1 MRNLLANAKRLKTIF
16 VAIVQYSVFRMGHRK
31 HSTPRRGSL
40 AFAPRARHHVL
51 VPRVRNWTTRGVDKP
66 TLGGFPLFKV
76 GMVQVVTLDDREK
89 TPNFGKPMFNP
100 ATVLAAP
107 AVTVYGFRGYTR
119 KNAIDYAL
127 VDVYAGN
134 LPKEIQERI
143 SFARDSKEAE
153 SFDTS
158 VKKAEGMLGQIVNF
172 TAIVGVTP
180 SEAGLANGNPQIQ
193 EVGIVGG
200 NIKSQFEY
208 LKGIVGST
216 VKPSDYFRP
225 GSFIDTI
232 AVTKGKGF
240 EGVITRFGVKRK
252 QHKSRK
258 TVREVGVISPWHPA
272 TVMYTVPRAGQM
284 GFHQRID
291 KNKRILAVSN
301 AQQNPIT
308 PSGGFPHFGDV
319 RGDYVIVRGS
329 VPGPIK
335 RMIDMRLPLYPRR
348 QKVLVPKIVEINIA
362 GRAMPMISATAQ
374 SK

>member
-1 MRNLLANAKRLKTIF
+1 
-16 VAIVQYSVFRMGHRK
+16 MGHRK

-40 AFAPRARHHVL
+40 AFYPRARHQVL
-51 VPRVRNWTTRGVDKP
+51 VPRIRNWTTRGVDRP

-100 ATVLAAP
+100 ATVMSAP
-107 AVTVYGFRGYTR
+107 TMTVYGFRGYGR
-119 KNAIDYAL
+119 KNGIDFAL
-127 VDVYAGN
+127 VNVFANN
-134 LPKEIQERI
+134 LSEEIRERLA
-143 SFARDSKEAE
+143 FTKDSKDSAFYDV
-153 SFDTS
+153 SL
-158 VKKAEGMLGQIVNF
+158 KKAESLLPQIEKF
-172 TAIVGVTP
+172 AAIVGVTP
-180 SEAGLANGNPQIQ
+180 SDTGLANGNPQIQ
-193 EVGIVGG
+193 EVDIVGG
-200 NIKSQFEY
+200 NPKSQFEY
-208 LKGIVGST
+208 LKGVIGNA
-216 VKPSDYFRP
+216 VKAGDYFKP
-225 GSFIDTI
+225 GTFIDTI
-232 AVTKGKGF
+232 AITKGKGF

-335 RMIDMRLPLYPRR
+335 RLVDMRLPLYPRR
-348 QKVLVPKIVEINIA
+348 QKVQVPKIVEINIA
-362 GRAMPMISATAQ
+362 GKAMPLIMSVP
-374 SK
+374 K

>member
-1 MRNLLANAKRLKTIF
+1 
-16 VAIVQYSVFRMGHRK
+16 MGHRK

-40 AFAPRARHHVL
+40 AFAPRARHQVL
-51 VPRVRNWTTRGVDKP
+51 VPRVRNWTSRGVEKP
-66 TLGGFPLFKV
+66 SLGGFPLFKV

-100 ATVLAAP
+100 ATVLSAP
-107 AVTVYGFRGYTR
+107 TVSVYGFRAYGK
-119 KNAIDYAL
+119 KNGIDFAL
-127 VDVYAGN
+127 ADVFSNN
-134 LPKEIQERI
+134 LPKEILERL
-143 SFARDSKEAE
+143 
-153 SFDTS
+153 SFDKDQKNEDS
-158 VKKAEGMLGQIVNF
+158 LKKVESILGQITSFAAV
-172 TAIVGVTP
+172 VGVNP
-180 SEAGLANGNPQIQ
+180 SEAGLPNRNPQIQ

-200 NIKSQFEY
+200 NVKSQFEY
-208 LKGIVGST
+208 LKGILGNN
-216 VKPSDYFRP
+216 VKASDYFRP
-225 GSFIDTI
+225 GTFIDTI
-232 AVTKGKGF
+232 AITKGKGF

-335 RMIDMRLPLYPRR
+335 RLVDMRLPLYPRR
-348 QKVLVPKIVEINIA
+348 QKVQSPRIVEINVA
-362 GRAMPMISATAQ
+362 GKAMPLVSVAPSAS

>member
-1 MRNLLANAKRLKTIF
+1 M
-16 VAIVQYSVFRMGHRK
+16 
-31 HSTPRRGSL
+31 
-40 AFAPRARHHVL
+40 
-51 VPRVRNWTTRGVDKP
+51 DKP

-100 ATVLAAP
+100 ATVLSAP
-107 AVTVYGFRGYTR
+107 ALTVFGFRAYGR
-119 KNAIDYAL
+119 KNGIDFAL
-127 VDVYAGN
+127 GDVFSN
-134 LPKEIQERI
+134 SLPEEIQERI
-143 SFARDSKEAE
+143 SFQRDSKDSE
-153 SFDTS
+153 SFDVS
-158 VKKAEGMLGQIVNF
+158 LKKVESMLGEISSF

-180 SEAGLANGNPQIQ
+180 SEAGLANGIPQIQ

-200 NIKSQFEY
+200 NAKSQFEY
-208 LKGIVGST
+208 LKGAVGNV
-216 VKPSDYFRP
+216 VKPADYFKP
-225 GSFIDTI
+225 GAFIDSI
-232 AVTKGKGF
+232 AITKGKGF
-240 EGVITRFGVKRK
+240 EGVITRFGVRRK

-301 AQQNPIT
+301 AQTNPIT

-335 RMIDMRLPLYPRR
+335 RLVDLRLPLYPRR
-348 QKVLVPKIVEINIA
+348 QKVIAPKIVEINVA
-362 GRAMPMISATAQ
+362 GKAIPLISTPAP

>member
-1 MRNLLANAKRLKTIF
+1 M
-16 VAIVQYSVFRMGHRK
+16 
-31 HSTPRRGSL
+31 
-40 AFAPRARHHVL
+40 L
-51 VPRVRNWTTRGVDKP
+51 VPRVRNWTTRGIDKP

-100 ATVLAAP
+100 ATVLSAP
-107 AVTVYGFRGYTR
+107 SVTVYGFRAYAR
-119 KNAIDYAL
+119 KNGIDFAL
-127 VDVYAGN
+127 ADVFANN
-134 LPKEIQERI
+134 LPAEIKERL
-143 SFARDSKEAE
+143 
-153 SFDTS
+153 SFDRNSKDSGFFDASLKKTADLLPEI
-158 VKKAEGMLGQIVNF
+158 VKF
-172 TAIVGVTP
+172 SAIVGVNP
-180 SEAGLANGNPQIQ
+180 SETGLANGNPQIQ
-193 EVGIVGG
+193 EMDVVGG
-200 NIKSQFEY
+200 NAKAQFEY
-208 LKGIVGST
+208 LKGVLGNV
-216 VKPSDYFRP
+216 VKAAEYFKP
-225 GSFIDTI
+225 GTFIDTI
-232 AVTKGKGF
+232 AITKGKGF

-329 VPGPIK
+329 VPGPTK
-335 RMIDMRLPLYPRR
+335 RMVDMRLPLYPRR
-348 QKVLVPKIVEINIA
+348 QKVQIPKIVEINIA
-362 GRAMPMISATAQ
+362 GKPMPIVTLPAA
-374 SK
+374 K

>member
-1 MRNLLANAKRLKTIF
+1 
-16 VAIVQYSVFRMGHRK
+16 
-31 HSTPRRGSL
+31 
-40 AFAPRARHHVL
+40 VL
-51 VPRVRNWTTRGVDKP
+51 VPRVRNWTSRGPEKP

-76 GMVQVVTLDDREK
+76 GMVQIVTLDDREK

-100 ATVLAAP
+100 ATVLSAP
-107 AVTVYGFRGYTR
+107 PLTVYGFRGYGR
-119 KNAIDYAL
+119 RNAIDFAL
-127 VDVYAGN
+127 VDVVASN
-134 LPKEIQERI
+134 LPEEIRERI
-143 SFARDSKEAE
+143 SLSGKKSKDSE
-153 SFDTS
+153 SFEAS
-158 VKKAEGMLGQIVNF
+158 LKKTEGLLPQILKF
-172 TAIVGVTP
+172 TALVGVIP
-180 SEAGLANGNPQIQ
+180 SETGLSNGNPQVQ
-193 EVGIVGG
+193 EVGVVGG
-200 NIKSQFEY
+200 DVKSQFDY
-208 LKGIVGST
+208 LKGVVGST
-216 VKPSDYFRP
+216 VKPSYYFKP
-225 GSFIDTI
+225 GTFIDTI
-232 AVTKGKGF
+232 AITKGKGF

-335 RMIDMRLPLYPRR
+335 RMVDTRLPLYPRK
-348 QKVLVPKIVEINIA
+348 QKVQIPRIVEINVA
-362 GRAMPMISATAQ
+362 GKAMPLVSVSP

>member
-1 MRNLLANAKRLKTIF
+1 
-16 VAIVQYSVFRMGHRK
+16 
-31 HSTPRRGSL
+31 
-40 AFAPRARHHVL
+40 
-51 VPRVRNWTTRGVDKP
+51 
-66 TLGGFPLFKV
+66 
-76 GMVQVVTLDDREK
+76 MVQVITLDDREK

-100 ATVLAAP
+100 ATVLSAP
-107 AVTVYGFRGYTR
+107 SVTVYGFRGYGR
-119 KNAIDYAL
+119 RNGIDFAL
-127 VDVYAGN
+127 VDVFANN
-134 LPKEIQERI
+134 LPEEIQERI
-143 SFARDSKEAE
+143 SFERDSKNVE
-153 SFDTS
+153 SFEAS
-158 VKKAEGMLGQIVNF
+158 LKKTESLLGQILNF
-172 TAIVGVTP
+172 AAIVGVTP
-180 SEAGLANGNPQIQ
+180 SEAGLSNGNPQIQ

-200 NIKSQFEY
+200 NSKSQFEY
-208 LKGIVGST
+208 LKGVLGNT
-216 VKPSDYFRP
+216 VKAADYFRP
-225 GSFIDTI
+225 GSFIDSI
-232 AVTKGKGF
+232 AITKGKGF

-301 AQQNPIT
+301 GQQNPIT

-335 RMIDMRLPLYPRR
+335 RLVDMRLPLYPRR
-348 QKVLVPKIVEINIA
+348 QKVQTPRIIEINIA
-362 GRAMPMISATAQ
+362 GKAMPLISTP

>member
-1 MRNLLANAKRLKTIF
+1 
-16 VAIVQYSVFRMGHRK
+16 MGHRK

-40 AFAPRARHHVL
+40 AFYPRARHQVL
-51 VPRVRNWTTRGVDKP
+51 VPRIRNWTTRGVDRP

-100 ATVLAAP
+100 ATVMSAP
-107 AVTVYGFRGYTR
+107 TMTVYGFRGYGR
-119 KNAIDYAL
+119 KNGIDFAL
-127 VDVYAGN
+127 VNVFANN
-134 LPKEIQERI
+134 LSEEIRERLA
-143 SFARDSKEAE
+143 FTKDSKDSAFYDV
-153 SFDTS
+153 SL
-158 VKKAEGMLGQIVNF
+158 KKAESLLPQIEKF
-172 TAIVGVTP
+172 AAIVGVTP
-180 SEAGLANGNPQIQ
+180 SDTGLANGNPQIQ
-193 EVGIVGG
+193 EVDIVGG
-200 NIKSQFEY
+200 NPKSQFEY
-208 LKGIVGST
+208 LKGVIGNA
-216 VKPSDYFRP
+216 VKAGDYFKP
-225 GSFIDTI
+225 GTFIDTI
-232 AVTKGKGF
+232 AITKGKGF

-335 RMIDMRLPLYPRR
+335 RLVDMRLPLYPRR
-348 QKVLVPKIVEINIA
+348 QKVQVPKIVEINIA
-362 GRAMPMISATAQ
+362 GKAMPLIMSV